1 MKTGL
6 FERILE
12 NIFFFQ
18 FIPSLT
24 SSRKRQIRTPF
35 SEIYFHHLLSGQ
47 QKGCADSVLTGS
59 FPGPPSG
66 QIPVESCEHPP
77 PYASGLGY
85 LVIREVFRLTPRMIV
100 HRGPID
106 HAIEWRVLAAFCC
119 ILGSNCQK
127 SQTYG
132 QKLGR
137 HFMACSRQRFLSFSL
152 RSDPSKIGRHQNQS
166 RAAVLA
172 HIFSDPR
179 LPAGP
184 PNAVTRSRRKYHSAV
199 TRADYS
205 VFKVPAN
212 VSRHIK
218 SRTQGQKGVLQ
229 VPGHR
234 PLGRLPWLF

>member
-18 FIPSLT
+18 FISSLT

-35 SEIYFHHLLSGQ
+35 SEIYFYHLPSGQ

-119 ILGSNCQK
+119 IFGLKLPKKPDIWAKIGTPFYGVFTAKIFEFFVEIRPLKNRSSSKPVSGRRPRAYLLGSPPP
-127 SQTYG
+127 G
-132 QKLGR
+132 
-137 HFMACSRQRFLSFSL
+137 
-152 RSDPSKIGRHQNQS
+152 
-166 RAAVLA
+166 RAAQCCDA
-172 HIFSDPR
+172 
-179 LPAGP
+179 
-184 PNAVTRSRRKYHSAV
+184 
-199 TRADYS
+199 
-205 VFKVPAN
+205 FKAE
-212 VSRHIK
+212 VSFCCY
-218 SRTQGQKGVLQ
+218 
-229 VPGHR
+229 PC
-234 PLGRLPWLF
+234 

>member
-35 SEIYFHHLLSGQ
+35 SEIYFYHLPSGQ

-119 ILGSNCQK
+119 IFGLKLPKKPDIWAKIGTPFYGVFTAKIFEFFVEIRPLKNRSSSKPVSGRRPRAYLLGSPPP
-127 SQTYG
+127 G
-132 QKLGR
+132 
-137 HFMACSRQRFLSFSL
+137 
-152 RSDPSKIGRHQNQS
+152 
-166 RAAVLA
+166 RAAQCCDA
-172 HIFSDPR
+172 
-179 LPAGP
+179 
-184 PNAVTRSRRKYHSAV
+184 
-199 TRADYS
+199 
-205 VFKVPAN
+205 FKAE
-212 VSRHIK
+212 VSFCCY
-218 SRTQGQKGVLQ
+218 
-229 VPGHR
+229 PC
-234 PLGRLPWLF
+234 

>member
-35 SEIYFHHLLSGQ
+35 SEIYFYHLPSGQ

-137 HFMACSRQRFLSFSL
+137 HFMAWSKGL
-152 RSDPSKIGRHQNQS
+152 RCTIILG
-166 RAAVLA
+166 V
-172 HIFSDPR
+172 
-179 LPAGP
+179 
-184 PNAVTRSRRKYHSAV
+184 RRKA
-199 TRADYS
+199 
-205 VFKVPAN
+205 
-212 VSRHIK
+212 SRKTKYPKPDACGGGCSQDSTGICPE
-218 SRTQGQKGVLQ
+218 GG
-229 VPGHR
+229 P
-234 PLGRLPWLF
+234 